1 MTLEFFG
8 VEPTG
13 CPRILVAGVGNIFLG
28 DDAFG
33 VEVAQRLMPR
43 PQPEGVRVVDFGI
56 RGLDLAYTLLDGYE
70 AVVLVDAAP
79 RGGTPGTLYVLEP
92 DLESLTSSDEGAP
105 MIETH
110 NLHPARVLRLV
121 AAMGG
126 RVRRLVVVGCE
137 PCNSA
142 EDDFTAE
149 MSAPVRAAVDEAVAL
164 VESLV
169 ASPLHDRRE
178 TDAPAAALC
187 GTNTVP
193 EKEAHPCQP

>member
-121 AAMGG
+121 AAM
-126 RVRRLVVVGCE
+126 
-137 PCNSA
+137 
-142 EDDFTAE
+142 
-149 MSAPVRAAVDEAVAL
+149 
-164 VESLV
+164 
-169 ASPLHDRRE
+169 
-178 TDAPAAALC
+178 
-187 GTNTVP
+187 
-193 EKEAHPCQP
+193 